1 MTPNTIREH
10 NYRALAFLREHYNAH
25 ARFLF
30 QVRRPN
36 KSNKT
41 WAVDATVIRT
51 TKQHLVIRTDQNK
64 VLYVARAANIPHVR
78 EAQGI
83 TATPY
88 YNHYLGGHNNRHNP
102 IEVKY
107 IYLNETTPGERVDD
121 PVSRAN
127 FNITMALNTAA
138 NIANSKREWKQSK
151 LELEDILYVD
161 RHDTNAYKTQI
172 DAHIERI
179 TNATDDEADITE
191 QFIRAAQDA
200 TSAQNKVHALRRR
213 HAEMLAEHK
222 ISPIT
227 VLGDPGRYATIN
239 VYANQAALLGDPN
252 TGEAE
257 IGFVQHVTDEEV
269 TIGVVDQEDHLI
281 ATYTYDVHN
290 YMAHQAN
297 LPTFDATGENHARRL
312 HSFLRVPYIHR
323 DPNGDFYELTA
334 DLGDAYLEAHQA
346 TKNFARI
353 AEKLNLTN
361 NLPEIQHGDLK
372 YLDIQNTLRNLSR
385 AQDENMQAAKTVDA
399 ELFSKLA
406 AAAIT
411 NFEALEE
418 QTEHITETAL
428 TNTPNYK

>member
-10 NYRALAFLREHYNAH
+10 NYRALAFLREHYNAQ

-151 LELEDILYVD
+151 LEFEDILYVD

-334 DLGDAYLEAHQA
+334 DLGNAYLEAHQA

-372 YLDIQNTLRNLSR
+372 YLDIQNIIRNLSR

-406 AAAIT
+406 DAAIT

-418 QTEHITETAL
+418 QTEHITENAL

>member
-10 NYRALAFLREHYNAH
+10 NYRALAFLREHYNAQ

-64 VLYVARAANIPHVR
+64 VLYVARATNIPHVR

-88 YNHYLGGHNNRHNP
+88 YNHYLGGHNP

-179 TNATDDEADITE
+179 TAATDDEADITE
-191 QFIRAAQDA
+191 QFIQAAQDA

-213 HAEMLAEHK
+213 HAEMLAGHK

-269 TIGVVDQEDHLI
+269 TIGVVDQDDRLI

-290 YMAHQAN
+290 YMAHQAK
-297 LPTFDATGENHARRL
+297 LPDFDTTGEHQARRL
-312 HSFLRVPYIHR
+312 YSFLRVPYIHR

-372 YLDIQNTLRNLSR
+372 YLDIQNIIRNLSR

-406 AAAIT
+406 DAAIT

-418 QTEHITETAL
+418 QTEHITENAL

>member
-10 NYRALAFLREHYNAH
+10 NYRALAFLREHYNAQ

-151 LELEDILYVD
+151 LEFEDILYVD

-179 TNATDDEADITE
+179 TAATDDEADITE
-191 QFIRAAQDA
+191 QFIQAAQDA

-269 TIGVVDQEDHLI
+269 TIGVVDQDDRLI

-290 YMAHQAN
+290 YMAHQAK
-297 LPTFDATGENHARRL
+297 LPDFDTTGEHQARRL
-312 HSFLRVPYIHR
+312 YSFLRVPYIHR

-361 NLPEIQHGDLK
+361 NLPEIQHGYLK
-372 YLDIQNTLRNLSR
+372 YLDIQNIIRNLSR

-406 AAAIT
+406 DAAIT
-411 NFEALEE
+411 NFETLEE
-418 QTEHITETAL
+418 QTEHITENAL

>member
-10 NYRALAFLREHYNAH
+10 NYRALAFLREHYNAQ

-64 VLYVARAANIPHVR
+64 VLYVARATNIPHVR

-151 LELEDILYVD
+151 LEFEDILYAD

-179 TNATDDEADITE
+179 TAATDDEADITE
-191 QFIRAAQDA
+191 QFIQAAQDA

-269 TIGVVDQEDHLI
+269 TIGVVDQDDRLI

-297 LPTFDATGENHARRL
+297 LPDFDTTGENHARRL
-312 HSFLRVPYIHR
+312 YSFLRVPYIHR

-372 YLDIQNTLRNLSR
+372 YLDIQNIIRNLSR

-406 AAAIT
+406 DAAIT
-411 NFEALEE
+411 NFETLEE
-418 QTEHITETAL
+418 QTEHITENAL